1 MNIQEKVSQE
11 DSVSRKKGAQALFFF
26 FMRVKKYYN
35 IFTISEAENI
45 IIFLST
51 CFMLIMHKSIII
63 FLYVFFM
70 RFLLTYILVGAI
82 IILEREVRNM
92 NIFDNIDA
100 KVLETVWAVLWDK
113 VDKDVATD
121 AEQRMFWELGRYY
134 DHKKRG

>member
-1 MNIQEKVSQE
+1 MHK
-11 DSVSRKKGAQALFFF
+11 
-26 FMRVKKYYN
+26 
-35 IFTISEAENI
+35 NI
-45 IIFLST
+45 IIL
-51 CFMLIMHKSIII
+51 
-63 FLYVFFM
+63 LYIFFM

-92 NIFDNIDA
+92 SIFDNIDA

-134 DHKKRG
+134 DRKKRG

>member
-1 MNIQEKVSQE
+1 
-11 DSVSRKKGAQALFFF
+11 
-26 FMRVKKYYN
+26 
-35 IFTISEAENI
+35 
-45 IIFLST
+45 
-51 CFMLIMHKSIII
+51 
-63 FLYVFFM
+63 M

-92 NIFDNIDA
+92 SIFDNIDA

-134 DHKKRG
+134 DRKKRG